1 MYEKLAWNNFEKTGD
16 IESFL
21 EYRRLMETNLNMNNI
36 EDVNNKIRQNIG
48 ELLNEI
54 DKGKGDSN

>member
-21 EYRRLMETNLNMNNI
+21 EYRKFMEVNEELNI
-36 EDVNNKIRQNIG
+36 DNKIMQNIG

-54 DKGKGDSN
+54 DKSKGNSN